1 MSDGR
6 LGAARLR
13 IAYDRDL
20 VEIKL
25 GRMDRGT
32 AFATDDAD
40 RSIGVGGGD
49 GGTRQTHAF
58 VAFAVD
64 GIATIA
70 PLTGR
75 TDLVV
80 RGIVGL
86 SSGVWEQEI
95 LSAHQPGSDL
105 KQIVAKLLCRHPS
118 LDVGVAQMQ
127 YIELA
132 FAQEDHRVHLLEEA
146 FQDEAVAGIA
156 DMVTLKTGKGKRIH
170 RLQRR
175 RRLCHKP
182 TRGEH

>member
-1 MSDGR
+1 MVSVEMAMTR
-6 LGAARLR
+6 K
-13 IAYDRDL
+13 AYDRNL

-32 AFATDDAD
+32 ALATDDAD
-40 RSIGVGGGD
+40 RSIGVAGGD
-49 GGTRQTHAF
+49 GGTRQTHAL
-58 VAFAVD
+58 VAFAED

-80 RGIVGL
+80 RGVVGL
-86 SSGVWEQEI
+86 SSGIREQEI

-118 LDVGVAQMQ
+118 LDVRVAQMQ

-146 FQDEAVAGIA
+146 FQDEAVARIA
-156 DMVTLKTGKGKRIH
+156 DMVAPETGKGKRIH
-170 RLQRR
+170 RLQRQL
-175 RRLCHKP
+175 RLCHKP